1 MSLIIRNS
9 FKKSAD
15 QENKRNKSY
24 FNRVLAIESRNCSN
38 IRKSSFLAH
47 KKKLTKNDAEI
58 PKKKESSMTPER
70 IKSLISDLAKAETY
84 LKEAKTYSKFR
95 ILKERIEP
103 INEPV
108 SDVPAKTSY
117 KKIKGK
123 FIMTPIKI
131 PRSGLNIK
139 PFYNYD

>member
-47 KKKLTKNDAEI
+47 KKKLTKNDEEI
-58 PKKKESSMTPER
+58 PKKKR
-70 IKSLISDLAKAETY
+70 IINDPRKNKKSNLRP
-84 LKEAKTYSKFR
+84 SK
-95 ILKERIEP
+95 
-103 INEPV
+103 
-108 SDVPAKTSY
+108 
-117 KKIKGK
+117 G
-123 FIMTPIKI
+123 
-131 PRSGLNIK
+131 
-139 PFYNYD
+139 